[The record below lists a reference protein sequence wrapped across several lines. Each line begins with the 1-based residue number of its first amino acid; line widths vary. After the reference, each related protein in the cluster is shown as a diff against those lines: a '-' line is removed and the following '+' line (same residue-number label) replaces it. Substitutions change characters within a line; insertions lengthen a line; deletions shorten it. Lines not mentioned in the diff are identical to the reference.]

1 MKRLSWEVFLG
12 LFLITLSTFLY
23 FIHYLIFKD
32 VHHIMIYFLG
42 DVAFVPI
49 EVLLVTL
56 IIHKLL
62 SEREK
67 RARLKKL
74 NMVIGAFFS
83 EVGTQLLKYFSV
95 LDPRIEE
102 IRKELIGIKDY
113 FEIDFTS
120 LNKRL
125 KDYDYKIKSNVRI
138 LEDLQIFL
146 AGKKDF
152 LLGLLENPN
161 LLEHESFTDL
171 LWSVFHL
178 TEELIYRV
186 NIRQLPETDYEHLAS
201 DIKKAYTLLVF
212 EWLSYLK
219 HLKDDYPYLFSL
231 MVRTNPFDPDASPIV
246 E

>member
-1 MKRLSWEVFLG
+1 
-12 LFLITLSTFLY
+12 
-23 FIHYLIFKD
+23 
-32 VHHIMIYFLG
+32 
-42 DVAFVPI
+42 
-49 EVLLVTL
+49 
-56 IIHKLL
+56 
-62 SEREK
+62 
-67 RARLKKL
+67 
-74 NMVIGAFFS
+74 MVIGAFFS

-102 IRKELIGIKDY
+102 IRKELIEIKDY

-125 KDYDYKIKSNVRI
+125 KDYDYKIKSNVKV

-146 AGKKDF
+146 SGKKDF

-178 TEELIYRV
+178 TEELIYRA
-186 NIRQLPETDYEHLAS
+186 NIKHLPETDYEHLAS
-201 DIKKAYTLLVF
+201 DIKRAYTLLVF

-219 HLKDDYPYLFSL
+219 HLKDDYPYLLSL

-246 E
+246 K

>member
-1 MKRLSWEVFLG
+1 MKRLSWEVLLG
-12 LFLITLSTFLY
+12 LFLITLSTLLY
-23 FIHYLIFKD
+23 IIHYLIFKD
-32 VHHIMIYFLG
+32 AHHITIYFLG

-95 LDPRIEE
+95 LDPHVEE
-102 IRKELIGIKDY
+102 IRKELIEINDY
-113 FEIDFTS
+113 FEIDFTG

-125 KDYDYKIKSNVRI
+125 KDYDYKIKKNVKV
-138 LEDLQIFL
+138 LEDLQFFL
-146 AGKKDF
+146 SSKKDF

-171 LWSVFHL
+171 LWPVFHL
-178 TEELIYRV
+178 TEELIYRE

-201 DIKKAYTLLVF
+201 DIKRAYTLLVF
-212 EWLSYLK
+212 EWLNYLK

-231 MVRTNPFDPDASPIV
+231 IVRTNPFDPGASPIV
-246 E
+246 K

>member
-1 MKRLSWEVFLG
+1 MKRLSWEVLLG
-12 LFLITLSTFLY
+12 LFLITLSTLLY

-32 VHHIMIYFLG
+32 AHHIIIYFLG
-42 DVAFVPI
+42 DIAFVPI

-62 SEREK
+62 SERGK
-67 RARLKKL
+67 RVRLKKL

-113 FEIDFTS
+113 FEIDFTG

-125 KDYDYKIKSNVRI
+125 KDYDYKIKSNVKV
-138 LEDLQIFL
+138 LEDLQFFL
-146 AGKKDF
+146 SNRKDF

-178 TEELIYRV
+178 TEELIYRA

-201 DIKKAYTLLVF
+201 DIKRAYTLLVF

-231 MVRTNPFDPDASPIV
+231 MVRTNPFDPGASPIV
-246 E
+246 K

>member
-1 MKRLSWEVFLG
+1 MKRLSWEVLLG

-32 VHHIMIYFLG
+32 AHHIIIYFLG
-42 DVAFVPI
+42 DIAFVPI

-102 IRKELIGIKDY
+102 IRKELIEIKDY
-113 FEIDFTS
+113 FEIDLPALTS
-120 LNKRL
+120 VLMIMT
-125 KDYDYKIKSNVRI
+125 IKSKVT
-138 LEDLQIFL
+138 LKFW
-146 AGKKDF
+146 K
-152 LLGLLENPN
+152 
-161 LLEHESFTDL
+161 
-171 LWSVFHL
+171 
-178 TEELIYRV
+178 IYRFFCQV
-186 NIRQLPETDYEHLAS
+186 
-201 DIKKAYTLLVF
+201 KKISCWVCWKIQIY
-212 EWLSYLK
+212 
-219 HLKDDYPYLFSL
+219 
-231 MVRTNPFDPDASPIV
+231 
-246 E
+246 